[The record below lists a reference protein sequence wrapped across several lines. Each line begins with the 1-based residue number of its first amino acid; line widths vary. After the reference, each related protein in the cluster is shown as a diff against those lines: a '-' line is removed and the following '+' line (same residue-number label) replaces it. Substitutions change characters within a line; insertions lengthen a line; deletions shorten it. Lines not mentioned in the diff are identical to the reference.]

1 MSVLGGVWPVQ
12 AMACDGL
19 RMVKGGTVVNVVD
32 GDTVLLDSGMVVRL
46 IGIQAQ
52 AVASHCLHGQIGRA
66 HV

>member
-46 IGIQAQ
+46 IFEGGDRFIDALLG
-52 AVASHCLHGQIGRA
+52 CRR
-66 HV
+66 